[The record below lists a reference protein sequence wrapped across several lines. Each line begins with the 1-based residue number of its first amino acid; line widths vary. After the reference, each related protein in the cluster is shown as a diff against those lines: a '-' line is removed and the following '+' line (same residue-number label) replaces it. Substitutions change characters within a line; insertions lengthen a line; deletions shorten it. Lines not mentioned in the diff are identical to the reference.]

1 MNRVFCRLSWFLT
14 TCLVVGGACWGE
26 ATEASQPSDTDLQQL
41 QPLSSALD
49 QEARALEILRRFD
62 RIQRQLIDWDLDL
75 ADSLL
80 RAGDS
85 LAAQTK
91 TQDAEMRTRLLV
103 EAYEIFLAKYPN
115 NPRALNYYGEVLF
128 DYAGDQQKGVAM
140 WKRAEELDPNLSM
153 PANNL
158 AIYYCHSGEY
168 KLGFQYLDKA
178 LQLDPENP
186 DYHYNAAQ
194 IFLTNRPQAMEHY
207 QWDEKKLY
215 EEAMRH
221 SRLATELSPED
232 YSLAEDYAV
241 NFLVSINLPSVTVNW
256 EEAADAWVRA
266 RPLARHPDKVFF
278 TWLNEARACIR
289 GKYYK
294 RAEKCLE
301 EALKIRPDNQV
312 CLKLLNEV
320 RTAQKTTK

>member
-1 MNRVFCRLSWFLT
+1 MNRLTFRLNGFIAA
-14 TCLVVGGACWGE
+14 CLILGNACLIAAAEEGA
-26 ATEASQPSDTDLQQL
+26 PSDADRQQL
-41 QPLSSALD
+41 QPLSTALD
-49 QEARALEILRRFD
+49 QETKALEILRRFD
-62 RIQRQLIDWDLDL
+62 KIQRQLIEWDRDL

-80 RAGDS
+80 RMGDVQ
-85 LAAQTK
+85 AAQVK
-91 TQDAEMRTRLLV
+91 AQDAETRTRLLV

-115 NPRALNYYGEVLF
+115 NPKAINYYGEVLF
-128 DYAGDQQKGVAM
+128 DYAGEQEKGVAM

-168 KLGFQYLDKA
+168 ELGFHYLDKA

-186 DYHYNAAQ
+186 DYHFNAAQ

-207 QWDEKKLY
+207 KWDEKKLY

-241 NFLVSINLPSVTVNW
+241 NFLASINLPSVTVNW

-266 RPLARHPDKVFF
+266 RPLARHPDKIFF

-294 RAEKCLE
+294 RAEKCLK
-301 EALKIRPDNQV
+301 EALKIRPDNKL
-312 CLKLLNEV
+312 CLQLLDEV
-320 RTAQKTTK
+320 RTAQKTAK